1 MKNTALRAGSMAAM
15 VAGLLGAVV
24 VHAGTPVAKADP
36 SDDNYLHILQQRG
49 LSWAQGQDQTMI
61 NVGHAVCADF
71 AGGDTMEQTVGDVK
85 KALGVSNNG
94 AGSIVGAAVAAY
106 CPENRSKL

>member
-1 MKNTALRAGSMAAM
+1 MKNTARMAGPIAAV
-15 VAGLLGAVV
+15 VAGLLGIAAAPSA
-24 VHAGTPVAKADP
+24 HADP
-36 SDDNYLHILQQRG
+36 ADDTYLQTLQQRG
-49 LSWAQGQDQTMI
+49 LSWANGQDQTMI
-61 NVGHAVCADF
+61 NVGHAVCTDF

-106 CPENRSKL
+106 CPENRSKM